1 MTTETMSTS
10 RQHDFFA
17 ILEEFFE
24 RATGK
29 SPEAFATFDS
39 FGEEIRKNSTAL
51 AKRVPDAL
59 RYAWDTLPQFYEH
72 HRVQGFE
79 EAKQAA
85 GLKFVLGGS
94 SRFGKTHF
102 DSVRKM
108 LLYADTILV
117 PDPVLPWMEAP
128 RDDERFQHVLHVEAA
143 FSLLHLKPIVDAK
156 LPYPAVIVFPSYEK
170 SLEIQ
175 DAKTQ
180 GFINDFLVGVLS
192 NKLGREFNEIAEIGT
207 FATHEPEEFLRIVER
222 QRLFVG
228 PGCDPSQPLAEQLE
242 EYRET
247 IADWRSV
254 QHQEQV
260 AAYSESQL
268 AYQGI
273 LERLIPQFH
282 LLENADELNANP
294 MLCIPGQWHYYTTCT
309 TAFEQR
315 LRKQGLLEEKTIAS
329 ARAINQPNLSWLG
342 NIPMK
347 DLVRLREG
355 NENESFRRRLANLT
369 SQLHQAS
376 LQDLEKVTNEVS
388 KDLSALLAEHSKGI
402 RQQAAEF
409 QAKYKIAA
417 IGAFATLAAVL
428 VPALAPFGITSAA
441 AIALGY
447 AKTKSEEVTKRKQQ
461 AKSLVGVLAAAK
473 EDESSV

>member
-1 MTTETMSTS
+1 MTETKNNS
-10 RQHDFFA
+10 RQQDFFT

-29 SPEAFATFDS
+29 SPDAFATFDS
-39 FGEEIRKNSTAL
+39 FGEEIRKNSTVL
-51 AKRVPDAL
+51 ANRVPDAF
-59 RYAWDTLPQFYEH
+59 RYVWDKLPQFYESDK
-72 HRVQGFE
+72 VGAFE
-79 EAKQAA
+79 EAKKAA

-117 PDPVLPWMEAP
+117 PDPILPWMEAP
-128 RDDERFQHVLHVEAA
+128 RDDERFQHVLQIQAA
-143 FSLLHLKPIVDAK
+143 FSLLHLKPIVDAEI
-156 LPYPAVIVFPSYEK
+156 PYPALIVFPSYEK
-170 SLEIQ
+170 TLEIR

-180 GFINDFLVGVLS
+180 GFINNFLVGVLS
-192 NKLGREFNEIAEIGT
+192 SKLGREFNEITEIGT
-207 FATHEPEEFLRIVER
+207 FATHKPEEFLRAVES

-228 PGCDPSQPLAEQLE
+228 PGCAPGRPLAEQLK
-242 EYRET
+242 EYREA

-254 QHQEQV
+254 GHQGQI
-260 AAYSESQL
+260 AAYSDSQL
-268 AYQGI
+268 VFQGI
-273 LERLIPQFH
+273 VERLIPQFH

-294 MLCIPGQWHYYTTCT
+294 MLCIPSQWHYYTTCT
-309 TAFEQR
+309 TAFEER

-355 NENESFRRRLANLT
+355 NENESFRKRLGNLT
-369 SQLHQAS
+369 SQLHKAS
-376 LQDLEKVTNEVS
+376 LQDIEKVTNEVS
-388 KDLSALLAEHSKGI
+388 KDLSALLTEHSKGI

-409 QAKYKIAA
+409 QTKYKIAA
-417 IGAFATLAAVL
+417 LGAFATLAAVL
-428 VPALAPFGITSAA
+428 VPTLAPFGIPSAA
-441 AIALGY
+441 AVALGY
-447 AKTKSEEVTKRKQQ
+447 AATKIDEVAKRKQQ
-461 AKSLVGVLAAAK
+461 ARSLVGVLAAAK
-473 EDESSV
+473 TDESSV